1 MSTTITAQMVNEL
14 RGATGA
20 GLLDCKKALTE
31 ANGNVADA
39 TTILRKKLGS
49 KLDKLS
55 SRTTKEG
62 LIESYI
68 HLGGKVGVLIEINC
82 ETDFVA
88 RNDDFKSFVR
98 DLCLQIAAANPLY
111 VSRDQVPEADLA
123 KERDIVGASL
133 AGKPPAVV
141 QKIVEGKLENFYS
154 TICLLDQPFVKQND
168 KSIKELLAAQIAKTG
183 EKALVFLESLDL
195 QAVGQLPT
203 LLQRRYGLTRLP
215 MVINGEVSTDKR
227 QDRVS
232 LFQRTSGFD
241 VMLLSPKAGGVGLT
255 LTAANHVIHLSR
267 WWNPAVEDQCS
278 DRAYRIGQTKDV
290 HVYYPMAINPSDP
303 ESSFDLKLDQLMTRK
318 RILSQKLLAPPTLT
332 KEDYESLL
340 SDVRG

>member
-1 MSTTITAQMVNEL
+1 MSTIITAQMVNEL

-31 ANGNVADA
+31 ANGSVADA

-111 VSRDQVPEADLA
+111 VSRDQGPEADLA
-123 KERDIVGASL
+123 KEREIASAAV

-168 KSIKELLAAQIAKTG
+168 KSIKELLTAQIAKTG
-183 EKALVFLESLDL
+183 ENIVVRRFTRY
-195 QAVGQLPT
+195 QL
-203 LLQRRYGLTRLP
+203 G
-215 MVINGEVSTDKR
+215 
-227 QDRVS
+227 
-232 LFQRTSGFD
+232 
-241 VMLLSPKAGGVGLT
+241 A
-255 LTAANHVIHLSR
+255 
-267 WWNPAVEDQCS
+267 
-278 DRAYRIGQTKDV
+278 
-290 HVYYPMAINPSDP
+290 
-303 ESSFDLKLDQLMTRK
+303 
-318 RILSQKLLAPPTLT
+318 
-332 KEDYESLL
+332 
-340 SDVRG
+340 